1 MSENERQSQ
10 TNAVINDK
18 LQSTV
23 LTHLRCGVIFN
34 NHIKKG
40 MLLSL
45 PVKKFSN
52 RRIFGIGT
60 GKLVDCVVH
69 FLRLFNMVW
78 WPGAQ
83 SARDNYHLACNFG
96 KYSQISKFPIF
107 TGRQ

>member
-52 RRIFGIGT
+52 RHSYRQNGGLCCALSSTFQYG
-60 GKLVDCVVH
+60 VV
-69 FLRLFNMVW
+69 
-78 WPGAQ
+78 
-83 SARDNYHLACNFG
+83 ARRTKC
-96 KYSQISKFPIF
+96 
-107 TGRQ
+107 TRQLPSCL